1 MSHYHYSAIIILLV
15 FLVISVTFARTS
27 SSSSINDKLQS
38 KKNGTPL
45 NTHRRLFV
53 SADKIGN
60 ITASVHD
67 RLKSPNGEREED
79 EEINDDVVDDDEE
92 STANR
97 PSANVVVLTSLSGVY
112 VWWPIIFGGD
122 DSFHLLLSQE
132 DVPRFHDVTSDEHGH
147 IYLTAP
153 HERTVYRLQYSNGWW
168 ISNFSNHSVMNSIR
182 SEMPLFVNIH
192 QISSILYVYGHI
204 DIQTIDLL
212 QRPRARGSAPF
223 MKRLRELSPNLRI
236 SDLII
241 DQLTSDGYIIGD
253 SFGWCTVIRCAL
265 GVNECEFLFKIPSS
279 YDNRPYPCTAT
290 IDFSN
295 KIMYLSLEEKILGVH
310 LNEQTNFDRR
320 FILTEKRG
328 PRSTLGYDD
337 IIAHNNT
344 ILYTDVLRPLL
355 HICTTKDT
363 NPCLNISL
371 AFPPPQR
378 MILPLRLS
386 IIHAPNFR
394 PPSLD
399 DEDEMD
405 LHINQTNI
413 PHPPSGLLAPNKTT
427 DIQSLIADS
436 TTNRSSHARK
446 ANLSHIWMLILGV
459 CIGLLLAGLTFMI
472 YYVTWNKNRPKLRRN
487 IDASKSIPST
497 TGRFLSVDSSSTTT
511 NISERRSKNG
521 SKSRSSDSASN
532 QLIEPTAYSSAN
544 GSSEWTTITT
554 SSSSYR
560 PDLVL

>member
-1 MSHYHYSAIIILLV
+1 MSHYHYSAIIILLA

-27 SSSSINDKLQS
+27 SSSINDKLHL
-38 KKNGTPL
+38 KKNDTLL
-45 NTHRRLFV
+45 NTHRRLLV
-53 SADKIGN
+53 PTDKISN
-60 ITASVHD
+60 ITTSIHN
-67 RLKSPNGEREED
+67 RLKSPNDDEDIAEQQIETSHEED
-79 EEINDDVVDDDEE
+79 
-92 STANR
+92 SPANR

-112 VWWPIIFGGD
+112 VWWPILFGGD

-192 QISSILYVYGHI
+192 QISSILYVYGHL

-253 SFGWCTVIRCAL
+253 SYGWCTVIRCAL

-290 IDFSN
+290 IDFAN

-310 LNEQTNFDRR
+310 LNEQTSYDRR

-337 IIAHNNT
+337 IIAYNKT
-344 ILYTDVLRPLL
+344 IFYTDVLRPLL
-355 HICTTKDT
+355 HICTTKNS

-371 AFPPPQR
+371 AFPPPHR
-378 MILPLRLS
+378 TILPLRLS
-386 IIHAPNFR
+386 IINAPNFH
-394 PPSLD
+394 PPNFD
-399 DEDEMD
+399 DEDDVD
-405 LHINQTNI
+405 LHINQTNM

-436 TTNRSSHARK
+436 TTNRSSNARQ
-446 ANLSHIWMLILGV
+446 ANLSHMWMLILGV

-472 YYVTWNKNRPKLRRN
+472 YYVTWNKNRPKFGKNLN
-487 IDASKSIPST
+487 ANQSIPSAT
-497 TGRFLSVDSSSTTT
+497 ERFRSIETSSTV
-511 NISERRSKNG
+511 NSERRSKSG

-532 QLIEPTAYSSAN
+532 HLIEPTAYSSTN

-560 PDLVL
+560 PDIVL